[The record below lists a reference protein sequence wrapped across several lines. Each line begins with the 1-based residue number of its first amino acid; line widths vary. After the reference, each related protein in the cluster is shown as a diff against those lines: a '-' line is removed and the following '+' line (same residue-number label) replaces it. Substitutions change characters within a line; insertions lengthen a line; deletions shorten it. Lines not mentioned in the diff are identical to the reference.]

1 MGNGASPVVQRVKT
15 PLTIQETQE
24 TWVWFLGWEDH
35 LEEKMT
41 THSSILSWKIPWTE
55 ETDRLLS
62 MGLQRVRSSWYHI
75 NDTNFTIS
83 RPNLLA
89 EHLLLLAPLKP
100 FPGTSELPKGDSQ
113 KFINI
118 FLVLFPRAFQWYL
131 QSSNLKLEFLW
142 KCYLC
147 AGCDFL
153 VLQKLHLMIIPNS
166 EWCSSILSFSPYQSM
181 AVFHTA
187 LAKCANC
194 FWTLCHILPPVLST
208 AIVETLVSKTPSEP
222 LQ

>member
-1 MGNGASPVVQRVKT
+1 
-15 PLTIQETQE
+15 
-24 TWVWFLGWEDH
+24 
-35 LEEKMT
+35 
-41 THSSILSWKIPWTE
+41 
-55 ETDRLLS
+55 
-62 MGLQRVRSSWYHI
+62 MGLQRVRSSRYHI
-75 NDTNFTIS
+75 NDTNFTVS

-100 FPGTSELPKGDSQ
+100 FLGTYELPKGDSQ

-131 QSSNLKLEFLW
+131 QSLNLKLEFLG

-147 AGCDFL
+147 AGCDL
-153 VLQKLHLMIIPNS
+153 LLLQKLYLMIIPNS
-166 EWCSSILSFSPYQSM
+166 EWCSSVLSSSPYQSM
-181 AVFHTA
+181 AVFHKA

-194 FWTLCHILPPVLST
+194 FWTLCHILPPILSI

-222 LQ
+222 FQ